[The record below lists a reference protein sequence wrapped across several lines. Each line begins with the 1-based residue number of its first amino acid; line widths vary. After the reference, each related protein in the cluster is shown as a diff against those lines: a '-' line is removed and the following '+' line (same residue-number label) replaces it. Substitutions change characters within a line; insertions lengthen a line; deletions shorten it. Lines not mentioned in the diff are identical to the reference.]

1 MWRGNENLAFD
12 YSFRITHLGA
22 QVSVTLAGV
31 DPYNMKD
38 SYGEDVEKPPS
49 AASFKNFLLFLLSYI
64 SESEGRDALEK
75 ELAKLYAWAI
85 QLSNPSPVVSFTGE
99 LDFNTANNIINENTP
114 PDVGK
119 FSPELRQYLQE

>member
-1 MWRGNENLAFD
+1 
-12 YSFRITHLGA
+12 
-22 QVSVTLAGV
+22 
-31 DPYNMKD
+31 MK
-38 SYGEDVEKPPS
+38 SYGEDVAQPPS

-85 QLSNPSPVVSFTGE
+85 QLSNPSPVVSSTGE
-99 LDFNTANNIINENTP
+99 LDFNTANDITNENTP

-119 FSPELRQYLQE
+119 FHIDLRQYLQE